1 MSRSGQGYDAQ
12 QADIFSLGVTLFTLV
27 FGIPP
32 FFNATMQDNYYREF
46 YQAKDQ
52 SSVPRFVRAH
62 PATKSLKPLFEEGA
76 DLSSRTAQ
84 FFSELLEMFF
94 VLLTPNPQRRPKSAR
109 EVLERFSFLQT
120 QSDDINIEGARQ
132 QLKELFDQYVKP
144 VVYEA

>member
-1 MSRSGQGYDAQ
+1 
-12 QADIFSLGVTLFTLV
+12 
-27 FGIPP
+27 
-32 FFNATMQDNYYREF
+32 MQDNYYREF

-109 EVLERFSFLQT
+109 EVLERFTFLHT
-120 QSDDINIEGARQ
+120 
-132 QLKELFDQYVKP
+132 
-144 VVYEA
+144 